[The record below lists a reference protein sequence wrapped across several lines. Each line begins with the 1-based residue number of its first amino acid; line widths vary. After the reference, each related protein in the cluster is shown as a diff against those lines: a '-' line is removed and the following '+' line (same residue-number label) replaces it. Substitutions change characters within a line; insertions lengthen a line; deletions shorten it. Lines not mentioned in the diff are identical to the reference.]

1 MAAGAVAIALSSATE
16 RERSSWQDAAQREGD
31 RYGVEHEYVR
41 AGMEG
46 KSYDNVAHSRTIL
59 DWLLVLGTT
68 ALFAALALVARL
80 PHLGISFGWA
90 VVLTAAM
97 LALLAAGAIALWRT
111 TRFR

>member
-1 MAAGAVAIALSSATE
+1 
-16 RERSSWQDAAQREGD
+16 
-31 RYGVEHEYVR
+31 VEHEYVR

-80 PHLGISFGWA
+80 PHLGISLGWA

-97 LALLAAGAIALWRT
+97 LALLAAGGVALWRT